1 MIGPGPPGPTPTMP
15 RPARPASRLRTALV
29 LAGLLPGLLSPGALR
44 AADGP
49 PPAPGPAFAA
59 RPRLG
64 VAPQGTH
71 AILAVLAQARGDAI
85 ALPSLG
91 DGGAEALSLGT
102 ERRLGDRIM
111 RDVWRDPAYLDDPVL
126 LDYVR
131 SLWQPLVDAA
141 RSRGDIG
148 AEMDERFAWRPFLV
162 EDKSVNAFAL
172 PGGHVGVHLGLI
184 ALTASSDELASVL
197 AHELT
202 HVSQR
207 HIARGFGAQQTRSI
221 VSIAALILGVL
232 AASRS
237 PQAANAMV
245 YGSQAVAAQGQLN
258 YSREMER
265 EADRLG
271 HAVLIRAGY
280 DPAGMAAM
288 FEKLLQASRLNDS
301 QNFPYLRSH
310 PLGTERLGEARSRL
324 GLDLAGAPPPRSL
337 LHAVMQGR
345 ARVLMDARALSM
357 QRWQSMDAVVQ
368 RETATAVPERLSA
381 AYASALASVRLRDFE
396 RARAPLA
403 LARSLAAPD
412 PAAAR
417 TVALL
422 ALEAELAEGR
432 ADAAAQTLASLAELP
447 AAPIPAFRAERAAL
461 LARGELAL
469 LRGGEAVQPLKP
481 VVDSLQT
488 WVARDPQDALAW
500 ALLGRLW
507 DRLQEPWRGLRAAAE
522 SRVALGDLQGAID
535 RLSAAQGRGLKVD
548 HIEASV
554 VDARLRE
561 LRSRR
566 QREQLDERQGLL

>member
-1 MIGPGPPGPTPTMP
+1 MTLRP
-15 RPARPASRLRTALV
+15 RPVLGAARRRAALI
-29 LAGLLPGLLSPGALR
+29 LGLLMPGLLATPAGLPAAAEAPAAGPDFARRPGG
-44 AADGP
+44 GP
-49 PPAPGPAFAA
+49 QPG
-59 RPRLG
+59 
-64 VAPQGTH
+64 GTH
-71 AILAVLAQARGDAI
+71 AILAVLAQARGEPI

-131 SLWQPLVDAA
+131 SLWQPLLEAA
-141 RSRGDIG
+141 RARGDLG

-162 EDKSVNAFAL
+162 QDKSVNAFAL

-184 ALTASSDELASVL
+184 ALTASADELASVL

-207 HIARGFGAQQTRSI
+207 HIARGLGAQQTRSI
-221 VSIAALILGVL
+221 VTIAALILGVL

-237 PQAANAMV
+237 PEAANAMV

-258 YSREMER
+258 YSRDMER

-271 HAVLIRAGY
+271 HAVLTRAGY

-310 PLGTERLGEARSRL
+310 PLGAERIGEARSRL
-324 GLDLAGAPPPRSL
+324 GLDLAGPGPARSL
-337 LHAVMQGR
+337 LHAAMQGR
-345 ARVLMDARALSM
+345 ARVLMDPRALSM
-357 QRWQSMDAVVQ
+357 QRWQALDAVAA
-368 RETATAVPERLSA
+368 RETATAPAERLTA
-381 AYASALASVRLRDFE
+381 AYASALASLKLRDFE
-396 RARAPLA
+396 RARAPIA

-417 TVALL
+417 AVALL
-422 ALEAELAEGR
+422 AVEADLLEGR
-432 ADAAAQTLASLAELP
+432 AAAAAQGLAPPGP
-447 AAPIPAFRAERAAL
+447 APKPEAAGGPAPWRTERALL

-481 VVDSLQT
+481 VLDSLQT
-488 WVARDPQDALAW
+488 WVAHDPQDALAW

-507 DRLQEPWRGLRAAAE
+507 ERSQEPVRSLRAAAE

-535 RLSAAQGRGLKVD
+535 RLSAAQARGLKAD

-561 LRSRR
+561 LRSLR
-566 QREQLDERQGLL
+566 QREQADERQGLL